1 VRGGVLRR
9 GRRALPLRCNVGIV
23 VAKMLLMPTF
33 AAGLMLLI
41 NATIG
46 DEGSRLLPIDDP
58 YDQVTRDLT

>member
-1 VRGGVLRR
+1 
-9 GRRALPLRCNVGIV
+9 VGIV